1 MEVFHC
7 RCSWHAIGL
16 FVGAA
21 IGGTMGLLYAPTT
34 GKETRRLVASTMHH
48 ATDEAHEL
56 AAHVRHFVDEKAHV
70 FKSIEMPTRAEKEK
84 QLHHN
89 TLGIGLLTGLLIGGI
104 VALLYAPK
112 SGKETRKLLRDKA
125 EETSHEAVE
134 FAEQAKDFAVEEVR
148 KVKAAAEAV
157 KHEVETQH
165 N

>member
-1 MEVFHC
+1 MFHC
-7 RCSWHAIGL
+7 RCSWQAIGL

-34 GKETRRLVASTMHH
+34 GKETRRLITSTMHH

-56 AAHVRHFVDEKAHV
+56 AAHARHFADEKAHV
-70 FKSIEMPTRAEKEK
+70 FRTTGMPRRAEKEDK
-84 QLHHN
+84 LHHN

-104 VALLYAPK
+104 VALLFAPK

-125 EETSHEAVE
+125 VETSNEAVE
-134 FAEQAKDFAVEEVR
+134 IVEHAKDFAVEEVQ
-148 KVKAAAEAV
+148 KVKAAAAAV

-165 N
+165 S

>member
-1 MEVFHC
+1 
-7 RCSWHAIGL
+7 
-16 FVGAA
+16 
-21 IGGTMGLLYAPTT
+21 MGLLYAPTT
-34 GKETRRLVASTMHH
+34 GKETRSLATRTMHH

-56 AAHVRHFVDEKAHV
+56 AAHARHFVDEKAHV
-70 FKSIEMPTRAEKEK
+70 FKSKGMPTRVKKEE

-112 SGKETRKLLRDKA
+112 SGKETRTLLRNKA

-134 FAEQAKDFAVEEVR
+134 FAGHAKDFAAEEVR
-148 KVKAAAEAV
+148 KVKAAAAAV

-165 N
+165 T